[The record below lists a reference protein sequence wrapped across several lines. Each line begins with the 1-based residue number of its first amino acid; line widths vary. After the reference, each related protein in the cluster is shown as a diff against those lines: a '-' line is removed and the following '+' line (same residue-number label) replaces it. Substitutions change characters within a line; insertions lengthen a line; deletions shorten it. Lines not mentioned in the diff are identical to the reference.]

1 MKALVACLNR
11 ESKLRGTNVFSRTDI
26 AGHCVCLRVYV
37 CSHMGVC
44 LFDCVCVYVRDNLR
58 VCSYACVCVRMH
70 VCVFVCVC
78 VCVCLRWCVCV
89 CVRVSLRVLWN
100 CHE

>member
-58 VCSYACVCVRMH
+58 VCSYACVCVCVR
-70 VCVFVCVC
+70 VCVCMFALVCVC
-78 VCVCLRWCVCV
+78 VCVR
-89 CVRVSLRVLWN
+89 VRVSLRVLWN